1 MEHFVEL
8 GNLLADQVKVLVYS
22 RIIMLHMKPTDL
34 SSQIST
40 TLLQSIGIRSLCSQ
54 CQEHRRAEYGPDTEK
69 HGVQL
74 FHGGPDDIQV
84 WHRP

>member
-34 SSQIST
+34 YHST
-40 TLLQSIGIRSLCSQ
+40 TIYWNTKPLLAVSGASES
-54 CQEHRRAEYGPDTEK
+54 
-69 HGVQL
+69 
-74 FHGGPDDIQV
+74 
-84 WHRP
+84 